1 MSDFKSVERT
11 GLVRRLQAIAVL
23 LDRFAEAT
31 GRSIAW
37 LTLGMVLITFTVV
50 ILRYLFHTGSIALQ
64 ESVSYLHATVF
75 MLGAAYTL
83 KHDGHVRVDILY
95 QKFTPRTRAWVDL
108 LGTLL
113 LLFPVCLFILF
124 ASLEYVAD
132 SWAIQEGSREAG
144 GLDGVFLLK
153 TAIPVMA
160 VLLLL
165 QGCSIVLHKLLQL
178 AGHAVPADPD
188 TGLDRE
194 L

>member
-1 MSDFKSVERT
+1 MNSK
-11 GLVRRLQAIAVL
+11 LQTSAAL

-31 GRSIAW
+31 GRIIAW
-37 LTLGMVLITFTVV
+37 LTLCMVLITVSVV
-50 ILRYLFHTGSIALQ
+50 IMRYLFQSGSIALQ
-64 ESVSYLHATVF
+64 ESVSYLHACVF

-95 QKFTPRTRAWVDL
+95 QRFSARTRAWIDL

-124 ASLEYVAD
+124 SSLEYVTA
-132 SWAIQEGSREAG
+132 SWSIQEGSREAG

-153 TAIPVMA
+153 TTIPVMA

-165 QGCSIVLHKLLQL
+165 QGCSIILHKVLLL
-178 AGHAVPADPD
+178 SGDGLPADRD
-188 TGLDRE
+188 SHLNRK